1 MIQTIEISNL
11 LYLLLPITVVGYF
24 YYRWVGNRSEI
35 AYASIRM
42 ILQLL
47 LIGYLLAYLFGA
59 SNSWMTLLIVIVM
72 ISAASLITLRNI
84 TTKDL
89 STYRSIFFSILIGGS
104 INLFLVLYFVLE
116 IDSFAQPRYIIPI
129 AGMLYA
135 NCMNAVSLVAE
146 RFEKERNSSD
156 YEHARAVAFRAS
168 LIPQINSFLAVGLVS
183 LPGMMTG
190 QILSGVDP
198 IIAVRYQI
206 MVMFMVLGS
215 SGIST
220 ILYLWQQRVIPN
232 PNPTIHPREHL
243 RKHLKNR

>member
-1 MIQTIEISNL
+1 MYNISVINL
-11 LYLLLPITVVGYF
+11 IWLLLPVSFVAYF
-24 YYRWVGNRSEI
+24 YFRWVGNKIEI
-35 AYASIRM
+35 LYASARM
-42 ILQLL
+42 LLQLL
-47 LIGYLLAYLFGA
+47 LVGYLLSYVFEAKTSYITVF
-59 SNSWMTLLIVIVM
+59 IVVVM
-72 ISAASLITLRNI
+72 ISVASMITLRNI
-84 TTKDL
+84 THKNLD
-89 STYRSIFFSILIGGS
+89 TYKRIFLSIFVGGS
-104 INLFLVLYFVLE
+104 LNLFLVLYFVLE
-116 IDSFAQPRYIIPI
+116 LDSFENPRYIIPI

-146 RFEKERNSSD
+146 RFEKEREIYD
-156 YEHARAVAFRAS
+156 YETARANSFKAS

-220 ILYLWQQRVIPN
+220 IIYLFQK
-232 PNPTIHPREHL
+232 TSKEL
-243 RKHLKNR
+243 L

>member
-1 MIQTIEISNL
+1 MHNIVAANL
-11 LYLLLPITVVGYF
+11 LYLLIPVSFVAYF
-24 YYRWVGNRSEI
+24 YFRWVGNKFEI
-35 AYASIRM
+35 LYATARM
-42 ILQLL
+42 LLQLL
-47 LIGYLLAYLFGA
+47 LVGYLLSYVFDAKTSY
-59 SNSWMTLLIVIVM
+59 MTIFIVVVM

-84 TTKDL
+84 TRKNL
-89 STYRSIFFSILIGGS
+89 KIYKVIFLSIFLGGS
-104 INLFLVLYFVLE
+104 INLFFVLYFVLE
-116 IDSFAQPRYIIPI
+116 IDSLNNPRYIIPI

-146 RFEKERNSSD
+146 RFEKEREAHD
-156 YEHARAVAFRAS
+156 YEKARAIAFKAS

-198 IIAVRYQI
+198 IVAVRYQI

-220 ILYLWQQRVIPN
+220 ILYLSQ
-232 PNPTIHPREHL
+232 
-243 RKHLKNR
+243 KKNS

>member
-1 MIQTIEISNL
+1 ML
-11 LYLLLPITVVGYF
+11 
-24 YYRWVGNRSEI
+24 
-35 AYASIRM
+35 
-42 ILQLL
+42 LQLL
-47 LIGYLLAYLFGA
+47 LVGYLLSYVFDAKTSY
-59 SNSWMTLLIVIVM
+59 MTIFIVVVM

-84 TTKDL
+84 TRKNL
-89 STYRSIFFSILIGGS
+89 KIYKVIFLSIFLGGS
-104 INLFLVLYFVLE
+104 INLFFVLYFVLE
-116 IDSFAQPRYIIPI
+116 IDSLNNPRYIIPI

-146 RFEKERNSSD
+146 RFEKEREAHD
-156 YEHARAVAFRAS
+156 YEKARAIAFKAS

-198 IIAVRYQI
+198 IVAVRYQI

-220 ILYLWQQRVIPN
+220 ILYLSQ
-232 PNPTIHPREHL
+232 
-243 RKHLKNR
+243 KKNS

>member
-1 MIQTIEISNL
+1 MIQTIEITNL
-11 LYLLLPITVVGYF
+11 LYLLFPIGIVGYF
-24 YYRWVGNRSEI
+24 YWQWVGNATEI
-35 AYASIRM
+35 AYASVRM

-59 SNSWMTLLIVIVM
+59 NNSWMTLLIVIVM

-84 TTKDL
+84 SIKNIG
-89 STYRSIFFSILIGGS
+89 TYRSIFISILIGGS

-116 IDSFAQPRYIIPI
+116 VHSFSQPRFIIPI

-146 RFEKERNSSD
+146 RFERERENNSYKD
-156 YEHARAVAFRAS
+156 ARSTAFRAS
-168 LIPQINSFLAVGLVS
+168 LIPQINAFLAVGLVS

-220 ILYLWQQRVIPN
+220 ILYLWQR
-232 PNPTIHPREHL
+232 RG
-243 RKHLKNR
+243 R

>member
-1 MIQTIEISNL
+1 VYNISVINL
-11 LYLLLPITVVGYF
+11 LYLLIPISFVAYF
-24 YYRWVGNRSEI
+24 YFRWVGNKIEI
-35 AYASIRM
+35 FYASIRM
-42 ILQLL
+42 LLQLL
-47 LIGYLLAYLFGA
+47 LVGYLLSYVFE
-59 SNSWMTLLIVIVM
+59 SKTSYMTIFIVVVM
-72 ISAASLITLRNI
+72 ISAASMITLRNI
-84 TTKDL
+84 TYKNIAV
-89 STYRSIFFSILIGGS
+89 YKMIFFSIFIGGS
-104 INLFLVLYFVLE
+104 VNLFLVLFFVLNV
-116 IDSFAQPRYIIPI
+116 DSFDNPRYIIPI

-146 RFEKERNSSD
+146 RFEKEREAHN
-156 YEHARAVAFRAS
+156 YEKARAIAFKAS

-220 ILYLWQQRVIPN
+220 ILYLIQR
-232 PNPTIHPREHL
+232 
-243 RKHLKNR
+243 KK

>member
-1 MIQTIEISNL
+1 MYSLSVVNL
-11 LYLLLPITVVGYF
+11 LYLLLPVSFVAYF
-24 YYRWVGNRSEI
+24 YFRWVGNKVEI
-35 AYASIRM
+35 LYASVRM
-42 ILQLL
+42 LLQLL
-47 LIGYLLAYLFGA
+47 LVGYLLSYVFDAKTSY
-59 SNSWMTLLIVIVM
+59 MTIFIVVVM
-72 ISAASLITLRNI
+72 ISAASMITLRNI
-84 TTKDL
+84 THKNFKV
-89 STYRSIFFSILIGGS
+89 YKMIFISILVGGS
-104 INLFLVLYFVLE
+104 VNLFLVLYFVLE
-116 IDSFAQPRYIIPI
+116 LDSFENPRYIIPI

-146 RFEKERNSSD
+146 RFEKEREVHD
-156 YEHARAVAFRAS
+156 YQRARAISFKAS

-220 ILYLWQQRVIPN
+220 ILYLLQR
-232 PNPTIHPREHL
+232 
-243 RKHLKNR
+243 KNYDI

>member
-1 MIQTIEISNL
+1 MEIL
-11 LYLLLPITVVGYF
+11 
-24 YYRWVGNRSEI
+24 
-35 AYASIRM
+35 YASARM
-42 ILQLL
+42 LLQLL
-47 LIGYLLAYLFGA
+47 LVGYLLSYVFD
-59 SNSWMTLLIVIVM
+59 SKTSYMTIFIVVVM
-72 ISAASLITLRNI
+72 ISAASMITLRNI
-84 TTKDL
+84 THKNLDVYKRIFL
-89 STYRSIFFSILIGGS
+89 SIFVGGS
-104 INLFLVLYFVLE
+104 VNLFLVLYFVLE
-116 IDSFAQPRYIIPI
+116 LDSFENPRYIIPI

-146 RFEKERNSSD
+146 RFEKERKIYD
-156 YEHARAVAFRAS
+156 YETARANSFKAS

-220 ILYLWQQRVIPN
+220 IIYLFQKKPK
-232 PNPTIHPREHL
+232 EL
-243 RKHLKNR
+243 L

>member
-1 MIQTIEISNL
+1 MYQIEIPNL
-11 LYLLLPITVVGYF
+11 LYLLLPVSVVGVF
-24 YYRWVGNRSEI
+24 YWRWVGSPTEI
-35 AYASIRM
+35 AYASVRM
-42 ILQLL
+42 LLQLL
-47 LIGYLLAYLFGA
+47 LIGYLLAYLFA
-59 SNSWMTLLIVIVM
+59 AQESWMSLLVIMVM

-84 TTKDL
+84 STKDI
-89 STYRSIFFSILIGGS
+89 SAYRSIFLSVLIGGS

-116 IDSFAQPRYIIPI
+116 VNSLATPRTIIPI

-146 RFEKERNSSD
+146 RFEKERTVKP
-156 YEHARAVAFRAS
+156 YEEARAVAFRAS
-168 LIPQINSFLAVGLVS
+168 LIPQINAFLAVGLVS

-220 ILYLWQQRVIPN
+220 ILYLWQKD
-232 PNPTIHPREHL
+232 PT
-243 RKHLKNR
+243 RKR